1 MVREIMFL
9 LALGILALLA
19 LLWIPAWMIKRNA
32 SEVIR
37 IFHRKN
43 AIGIQNAK
51 TKEELGLEPM
61 SILQP
66 LIQGKIFSRRN
77 WKPKALDLL
86 IQTNVVLMTED
97 GKLYITEASLA
108 SATWLK
114 PKK

>member
-1 MVREIMFL
+1 MEKDIMFI
-9 LALGILALLA
+9 LAMLVLALLA
-19 LLWIPAWMIKRNA
+19 WLLIPAWMVKRNIPK
-32 SEVIR
+32 VVD
-37 IFHRKN
+37 IFQKNN

-51 TKEELGLEPM
+51 TIEELGLKPK
-61 SILQP
+61 SILE
-66 LIQGKIFSRRN
+66 LMFRVRD

-97 GKLYITEASLA
+97 GKLYITEGSLA